1 MQQRAQIRRLTRR
14 SLLLVL
20 IVIQD
25 LVPFLGNLPVGPLSI
40 TTMPI
45 TVAVIAALFG
55 PLEGTLAGGVWGGLT
70 FIRAFVYPSSA
81 LAPLIFTNPLISVV
95 PRLLVGLVAGVAF
108 ALIRRWGKIGLAA
121 ALSGLVAA
129 LTNTVLVLGG
139 IYLFANTP
147 QVAAGYHVDQA
158 HLGVS
163 LAAIVGTNGVA
174 EALLTAL
181 VVPLLV
187 VPLWRALGRNK
198 QA

>member
-81 LAPLIFTNPLISVV
+81 LAPLLFTNPLISVV
-95 PRLLVGLVAGVAF
+95 PRLLVGLVAGVVF

-139 IYLFANTP
+139 IANIP

-158 HLGVS
+158 HLGVA